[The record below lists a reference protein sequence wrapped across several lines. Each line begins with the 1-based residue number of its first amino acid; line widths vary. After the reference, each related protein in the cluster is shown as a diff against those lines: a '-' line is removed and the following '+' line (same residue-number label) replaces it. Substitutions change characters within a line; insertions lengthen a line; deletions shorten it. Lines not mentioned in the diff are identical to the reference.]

1 MANQPLPNVG
11 IKNSWSFIN
20 FAKSHG
26 KPKLASFEKV
36 DEETGEINKWKSVA
50 FESPTEVNPET
61 GLPAVTFVAFSSK
74 LGELTARQI
83 VDMKDELQVVQREG
97 SSSYILCKRG
107 SNSWEDINI
116 DL

>member
-11 IKNSWSFIN
+11 IKDSWSLVA

-36 DEETGEINKWKSVA
+36 DPETGELNSWKSVA

-61 GLPAVTFVAFSSK
+61 GLPAVTFVSFSSK
-74 LGELTARQI
+74 LGELTASQI
-83 VDMKDELQVVQREG
+83 KDMKDDLQVVQREG
-97 SSSYILCKRG
+97 STNYILCKKG
-107 SNSWEDINI
+107 QNSWEDIDI
-116 DL
+116 L